1 MTTTAGDL
9 QLQIP
14 ATRDKAGRIA
24 RWSAQLP
31 PEMSLSP
38 APHGWKCMK
47 PPECGGFRVARDR
60 IELST
65 FRFSGG
71 RSYQLSYLAGNAGKE
86 PNDLATLTG
95 LEPATFAVT
104 GRRANQ
110 LRHRAL
116 RTTGGTYSQRDSN
129 PRCRLERA
137 ES

>member
-1 MTTTAGDL
+1 MARAGVE
-9 QLQIP
+9 P
-14 ATRDKAGRIA
+14 A
-24 RWSAQLP
+24 
-31 PEMSLSP
+31 
-38 APHGWKCMK
+38 
-47 PPECGGFRVARDR
+47 
-60 IELST
+60 T

-116 RTTGGTYSQRDSN
+116 HLLLYCVLPTGFE
-129 PRCRLERA
+129 PALPP
-137 ES
+137 